1 METLLQKFINLWQA
15 CDGHLSSES
24 ILQDLFVCK
33 NWICLR
39 IFRFLSLWR
48 PPSWSFFLSLS
59 SCFFFCFVFFLREN
73 VCVNYHLPQYF
84 ILSSLFIFDSDLFL
98 FLCFRRW
105 HSLQP
110 RQFIYPQNQP
120 VCNHRVIN
128 TNWILQQSLTTLLT
142 TPMTCS
148 GNAMKWLQLIII
160 LIIVLTNFTLY
171 IAQRYTVDMT

>member
-1 METLLQKFINLWQA
+1 MTGIWWPSVFWKHFVRLPPDFPIFIFIKTAFMIVLFVT
-15 CDGHLSSES
+15 S
-24 ILQDLFVCK
+24 ILFFFFFSFFAMK
-33 NWICLR
+33 CLR
-39 IFRFLSLWR
+39 EISPCLSI
-48 PPSWSFFLSLS
+48 
-59 SCFFFCFVFFLREN
+59 
-73 VCVNYHLPQYF
+73 F

-120 VCNHRVIN
+120 VCNYRVIN
-128 TNWILQQSLTTLLT
+128 TNWILQQSLT

-160 LIIVLTNFTLY
+160 LMIVLNNFTLY
-171 IAQRYTVDMT
+171 IGQKYTVDMT

>member
-1 METLLQKFINLWQA
+1 MA
-15 CDGHLSSES
+15 
-24 ILQDLFVCK
+24 
-33 NWICLR
+33 ICLLKAFCKTASGFSDFYLYKDR
-39 IFRFLSLWR
+39 LHDRSFCHFHLVFFFF
-48 PPSWSFFLSLS
+48 SFFAMK
-59 SCFFFCFVFFLREN
+59 CLREISP
-73 VCVNYHLPQYF
+73 CLSIF

-120 VCNHRVIN
+120 VCNYRVIN
-128 TNWILQQSLTTLLT
+128 TNWILQQSLT

-160 LIIVLTNFTLY
+160 LMIVLNNFTLY
-171 IAQRYTVDMT
+171 IGQKYTVDMT